1 MISIKY
7 KYQYGFTMIELLIY
21 IAMTTMLSASILK
34 VYVSNTKVS
43 ATQKDIADMFQ
54 NLRSTMNMMTTEIR
68 RAGCDPLSTNKGR
81 TPTSDDYL
89 GFLDNS
95 DDDLDTDGNSIHFT
109 HDSTEP
115 SDGWA
120 YSNNE
125 NIAYYVKTTD
135 GEQNLYR
142 WCGVTDTEYL
152 LVRSIQSLDFEYYD
166 SDNNQFTIVND
177 SDREKIRVIRITIV
191 GQSKRLKREQT
202 LTAYVRIR
210 NLDL

>member
-1 MISIKY
+1 MFSKG
-7 KYQYGFTMIELLIY
+7 QYGFTMIELLIY
-21 IAMTTMLSASILK
+21 IAMSTLLSVSIIK

-43 ATQKDIADMFQ
+43 ATQRDIADMFQ

-68 RAGCDPLSTNKGR
+68 RAGCDPLATNKGR
-81 TPTSDDYL
+81 STISDDYL

-109 HDSTEP
+109 HDSTSP

-125 NIAYYVKTTD
+125 NIAYYAKTVD
-135 GEQNLYR
+135 GDKNLYR
-142 WCGVTDTEYL
+142 WCGVSDTEYL
-152 LVRSIQSLDFEYYD
+152 LVRNIKSLDFEYYD
-166 SDNNQFTIVND
+166 SENNQFNILQD
-177 SDREKIRVIRITIV
+177 SDRSKIRVVRITIV
-191 GQSKRLKREQT
+191 GETKKLKQEQT